1 MKIIHFL
8 LLSLII
14 PIISCGQ
21 IQETDSPSNKR
32 SKTLVMTPMTN
43 TQSGELMGHIPLPK
57 DWRIE
62 GNSIVGP
69 DGIKSTDYPY
79 QHYSFQ
85 QRRLLSLEEVVRQD
99 LAPGI
104 RQAGGKILGTFVI
117 PELEN
122 YDRAY
127 SNLLWKFGTPRN
139 EFHALGVDCVTPD
152 GNRSLLV
159 FRQTISRSQFGNF
172 WGYYVNSIEA
182 NTSVYEEA
190 KNDYI
195 FAICH
200 VHPNMD
206 QIQRYN
212 QNEIAKSNA
221 SWAAHR
227 SRMAANQAAF
237 NARNQAWME
246 SSNAISDMS
255 MRGWRSRNAMNDKGH
270 SATINGILEE
280 ETITDPH
287 TGQSMQVEA
296 GSKRYFTNGNNEY
309 IRTDDYFYDPNADNQ
324 VNQYEWK
331 EWIEN

>member
-1 MKIIHFL
+1 MKTFHFIL
-8 LLSLII
+8 LCLCI
-14 PIISCGQ
+14 PFISCGQ
-21 IQETDSPSNKR
+21 TQESETASDIR

-43 TQSGELMGHIPLPK
+43 TQTGELMGHIPIPK
-57 DWRIE
+57 EWEME
-62 GNSIVGP
+62 GNSIIGP
-69 DGIKSTDYPY
+69 EGIKTTDYPY
-79 QHYSFQ
+79 QHFSFQ
-85 QRRLLSLEEVVRQD
+85 QRRLISLEEVVRQD
-99 LAPGI
+99 VAPSI

-127 SNLLWKFGTPRN
+127 NRLLWKFGNPQT
-139 EFHALGVDCVTPD
+139 EFHVLGVDCMTPD

-159 FRQTISRSQFGNF
+159 FRQMISRSQFGNF
-172 WGYYVNSIEA
+172 WGYFVNAMDA
-182 NTSVYEEA
+182 NSSVYEEA

-200 VHPNMD
+200 VHPNLD

-227 SRMAANQAAF
+227 AKMAANEAAF

-246 SSNAISDMS
+246 SSNEISDMS

-270 SATINGILEE
+270 ASTINSIWEE
-280 ETITDPH
+280 ETITNPQ